1 MLYFYNKIVHQN
13 VSGKKKTK
21 NTQTNSN
28 LHFIVNLKT
37 TTLISEQQN
46 NEKSQKPS
54 QRKPTNKAAAR
65 LKPSNFTIQRTKLQH
80 KRQTKLKHKE
90 VNSKA

>member
-46 NEKSQKPS
+46 KPS